1 MALTANPRDT
11 VNRHAKTTAI
21 VTGAASGIGFA
32 SVQKLLDSGWR
43 VIASDI
49 DSDRLAQA
57 GENIAH
63 PEMVTIPGDTSS
75 SDTWD
80 DLLAGAGTGLGAVVH
95 NAFTLNVAPIH
106 ELTID
111 QWHRQF
117 RVMFD
122 GVFHQMGK
130 SHQVL
135 ADNNGAIVLISSV
148 HARTGIP
155 GHPAYA
161 AAKGG
166 LTALARQLAT
176 EYGPHIRVNSILP
189 GAILTRVW
197 DNVSDEDRA
206 KWAKAATLGRL
217 GQPEEIASVVNFLV
231 SPDAS
236 FISGAEIVVDGGWG
250 INKEF
255 V

>member
-1 MALTANPRDT
+1 M
-11 VNRHAKTTAI
+11 KKAI

-32 SVQKLLDSGWR
+32 TATRLLADGSEVWC
-43 VIASDI
+43 VDI
-49 DSDRLAQA
+49 DADRLEAAVA
-57 GENIAH
+57 GLADPHAH
-63 PEMVTIPGDTSS
+63 ALAGDTSKRATWEQI
-75 SDTWD
+75 SDAVGD
-80 DLLAGAGTGLGAVVH
+80 QLDLVVH
-95 NAFTLNVAPIH
+95 NAFWHKVLPIH
-106 ELTID
+106 ELSHEEWTKHF
-111 QWHRQF
+111 Q
-117 RVMFD
+117 VMFD
-122 GVFHQMGK
+122 GVYHQMGVTHEK
-130 SHQVL
+130 LTKNQGSV
-135 ADNNGAIVLISSV
+135 VLISSV

-166 LTALARQLAT
+166 LTALGRQLAV
-176 EYGPHIRVNSILP
+176 EYGPEVRVNSILP

-197 DNVSDEDRA
+197 DGVSDDDRDR
-206 KWAKAATLGRL
+206 WARASTLGRL
-217 GQPEEIASVVNFLV
+217 GKPEEIASVVSFLA